1 MDKDKIISYITG
13 HISDQEEKAEVRN
26 WINKSNANKQMFI
39 QLKNA
44 YALTRKSSGV
54 TDVDEEYLKLQS
66 RIPVRTRRLMTEIF
80 KYVAV
85 IAITFGITWI
95 IQQNYFNG
103 QHAES
108 MQMNE
113 VICPAGQIA
122 ELVLSDGTKVW
133 LNAESRIS
141 YPSHFET
148 KQRSVQ
154 LTGEAFFEV
163 KKDAGKPFSVK
174 TQSMN
179 IKVLGTSF
187 NVNAYEKDQIERITL
202 VEGKVELQNKSG
214 ARITEMFPGQLA
226 TYDRKNRKIRFSEVD
241 TRFFS
246 SWKEGKMTFFN
257 EPLEMIVIKLER
269 WYNVK
274 FTFASEEI
282 KSFRFSG
289 TILKYKPIDQVL
301 QIVKLSSPID
311 YEIKMNQEIRNE
323 IILKKKNN

>member
-1 MDKDKIISYITG
+1 MEKDKIISYITG
-13 HISDQEEKAEVRN
+13 QITDQKEKAEVRR
-26 WINKSNANKQMFI
+26 WINESNANKQMFI

-44 YALTRKSSGV
+44 YALTRKSSGI
-54 TDVDEEYLKLQS
+54 TDVEEEYLKLQS
-66 RIPVRTRRLMTEIF
+66 KVPFRTRRLITEIF
-80 KYVAV
+80 KYAAV
-85 IAITFGITWI
+85 IILTFGITWS
-95 IQQNYFNG
+95 IQKNYFNG

-113 VICPAGQIA
+113 VICPAGQIT
-122 ELVLSDGTKVW
+122 ELVLSDGSKVW

-141 YPSHFET
+141 YPSHFNT

-163 KKDAGKPFSVK
+163 KKDAERPFLVK
-174 TQSMN
+174 TRSIN

-187 NVNAYEKDQIERITL
+187 NVDAYEKDQIEKITL

-214 ARITEMFPGQLA
+214 TRITEMFPGQLA
-226 TYDRKNRKIRFSEVD
+226 RYDRNNKKIHFSEVD

-257 EPLEMIVIKLER
+257 EPLVMIAMKLER

-274 FTFASEEI
+274 ITFASEEI
-282 KSFRFSG
+282 KSYRFSG
-289 TILKYKPIDQVL
+289 TILKYKPIDQIL
-301 QIVKLSSPID
+301 QVVKLSSLID
-311 YEIKMNQEIRNE
+311 YKINVNPEDRNE
-323 IILKKKNN
+323 IILTKID